1 MRSQL
6 RLMLVLID
14 GASMG
19 MIALMLALQDAP
31 VSVSRAAMLDI
42 SFDLAHP
49 PAASVSPGDILVV
62 GRRRSQRLPPLPE
75 HREDL
80 FPQAQIGLLGG
91 TAAIVGEAKPLLGGV
106 TSNRIMLKW
115 KTKF

>member
-1 MRSQL
+1 
-6 RLMLVLID
+6 
-14 GASMG
+14 
-19 MIALMLALQDAP
+19 MIALMLAFQEAPARVPQTEVLQID
-31 VSVSRAAMLDI
+31 
-42 SFDLAHP
+42 FDLAHP
-49 PAASVSPGDILVV
+49 PAPAASPNDILVV
-62 GRRRSQRLPPLPE
+62 GRRKSQRLPPLPD

-80 FPQAQIGLLGG
+80 FPQAQTDLFGG